1 MYMHDWTKTQRQ
13 GMIKDFDISEA
24 DLDGVEILLAAY
36 EYGSYDGQA
45 VVIFKKDNQLWS
57 VYGSHCSCYGLEGQ
71 WEPEEA
77 SISQLEHMLEKGW
90 QFNWIADEMRTLI
103 KQLDNEIRTALGF
116 PEQ

>member
-1 MYMHDWTKTQRQ
+1 MYMHNWAETQQ
-13 GMIKDFDISEA
+13 KGLINDFSIGEA

-36 EYGSYDGQA
+36 EYEDYDGHA

-71 WEPEEA
+71 WDPEEA
-77 SISQLEHMLEKGW
+77 SISQLEHILKEGW
-90 QFNWIADEMRTLI
+90 QFDWVADEVKALI
-103 KQLDNEIRTALGF
+103 ERLDAEVRAALGF

>member
-1 MYMHDWTKTQRQ
+1 MYMHNWAETQLQ
-13 GMIKDFDISEA
+13 GLTYDFHISEA

-36 EYGSYDGQA
+36 EYEDYDGHA

-71 WEPEEA
+71 WDPEES

-90 QFNWIADEMRTLI
+90 QFNWIADEVRTLV
-103 KQLDNEIRTALGF
+103 KRLDNEVRIALGF